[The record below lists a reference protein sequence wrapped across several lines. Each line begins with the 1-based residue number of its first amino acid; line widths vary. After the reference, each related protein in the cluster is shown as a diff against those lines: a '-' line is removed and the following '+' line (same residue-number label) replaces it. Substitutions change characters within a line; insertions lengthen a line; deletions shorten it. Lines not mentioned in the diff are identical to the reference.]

1 MNIIPTLFSLIRA
14 IIVIIIGIIV
24 TKIITD
30 LLRRMLDAKWV
41 DELLFNLGYDV
52 AVKDLLIIIVKYV
65 LYFITFVVAIAQFGF
80 GTFIVEGILF
90 MIILIFGFI
99 LIYSMK
105 DLIPNISAGIIISR
119 HRLFK
124 VGDKIQIEG
133 HKGIVR
139 EFTIVHTKIEDELGR
154 IIVIPNS
161 RIVKEE
167 IINEGIRFS
176 RHGTRPSRRSR
187 KGNTRR
193 RKRIS

>member
-1 MNIIPTLFSLIRA
+1 MNIIPTLFSLIKA
-14 IIVIIIGIIV
+14 IIVIVIGIIV
-24 TKIITD
+24 TKIIID
-30 LLRRMLDAKWV
+30 LLRKMLDARWV
-41 DELLFNLGYDV
+41 DELILNLGYDA

-80 GTFIVEGILF
+80 GTFIVEGLLF
-90 MIILIFGFI
+90 TIILIFGFI

-133 HKGIVR
+133 YKGTVR

-176 RHGTRPSRRSR
+176 RHGTRLSRRDR
-187 KGNTRR
+187 KSNTRR